1 MIIYLHFGAC
11 EVSISHPSSELAEF
25 AKQVLV
31 KYNVTLALI
40 RLLEKKNN
48 QQQRYKSAK
57 NTLYSKVK
65 KKKLYGLSLETN
77 ILSKY

>member
-1 MIIYLHFGAC
+1 MIIYLHLGAC
-11 EVSISHPSSELAEF
+11 EVSISHLSSELVEF

-65 KKKLYGLSLETN
+65 KKNCMGSR
-77 ILSKY
+77 

>member
-40 RLLEKKNN
+40 RLLEKK
-48 QQQRYKSAK
+48 QQPTTK
-57 NTLYSKVK
+57 
-65 KKKLYGLSLETN
+65 
-77 ILSKY
+77 I